1 MTQHLTLEDM
11 WTIIEHDPANSQSDD
26 LSSSKVILYFF
37 VSLEQT
43 T

>member
-11 WTIIEHDPANSQSDD
+11 WTIIEHDPAISQSDD

-37 VSLEQT
+37 L
-43 T
+43 